1 MKKINKKNDDNEN
14 NIAMGMSLGMCI
26 GIGAGTAFGA
36 AFNNI
41 PIGMGFNGLLVVVDN
56 ENGQVK
62 LEAYESGSFEVICD
76 SLAELILNLS

>member
-1 MKKINKKNDDNEN
+1 
-14 NIAMGMSLGMCI
+14 
-26 GIGAGTAFGA
+26 
-36 AFNNI
+36 
-41 PIGMGFNGLLVVVDN
+41 MGFNGLLVVVDN